1 MTEDN
6 NLVTGK
12 NAILGLNKIISKTL
26 VGWLFLLVFTIGG
39 IQVTNALEPVEI
51 SRDSLAVDLTGIVEF
66 YPNVGSK
73 ITVKTAAG
81 ADGIVRRIEVRAKGE
96 KPNQDWAVF
105 SLANT
110 TDEQIN
116 RLIVA
121 RHFRLSNSGFLWPD
135 MGSPRIASITPSEG
149 FSLDRQP
156 SDNSDIFLLT
166 LDPGS
171 VITFV
176 VELHTEKLP
185 QLTLWEPNAYKDT
198 ENSYTLYR
206 GIVLG
211 ISGLLAMFLTILFVV
226 KGSSMFPATAALAWS
241 VLAYICVD
249 FGFLNKLISITPGDG
264 QEWRAGAEVFL
275 SATIV
280 VFLYAYLHL
289 NRWHARYSYLVVAWL
304 LGLVILF
311 GVAIVNPP
319 IAAGIA
325 RMSFAATAIFG
336 MLLILYLSLRKF
348 DRAILLI
355 PTWILI
361 MIWLLG
367 GWLTVSGQLVNDII
381 QPALGGGLVLIVLLI
396 SFTIIQHAFAGGA
409 LAQGL
414 VSDTERQALALTGSG
429 DIVWDW
435 NVETDNI
442 YTGPEAAAILGV
454 SENDLNGPAR
464 SWLSLL
470 HPEDRDRFKTTLDVV
485 LEHRRGRISQD
496 FRLHGSD
503 NHYHW
508 FALKARPVLG
518 SDGEVLRCVGTVS
531 DVTETKNARERL
543 LIDAVHDNLTGLP
556 NRELFVDRLSTM
568 MTLASMDSSIKPTI
582 MVIDIDRFSKIN
594 GSLGLSVG
602 DSILLTVARRLSRVL
617 RPMDSLTRLGADQ
630 FAILLVSVTEPDD
643 IAVFADNAK
652 QVLKKPIT
660 FSDQEI
666 LLTAS
671 VGLVSWSR
679 EQTTANDMIK
689 DAEIAMFQAKRFGGD
704 RIEPFRPAFRSDHSG
719 NTHLEADLRKALER
733 NEIEVVYQ
741 PIMDLETKTI
751 SGFEALMR
759 WEHQKHGTIPPIEFI
774 PIAERTGL
782 IIPLGLHILNTASAT
797 LAGWQKNL
805 GNVPVFVSVN
815 ISGMQLLG
823 HDLINDIRN
832 VVGNSGLMPG
842 TLKLE
847 LTESMV
853 MENPEQMTLVLQR
866 LKAAGA
872 GLSLDDF
879 GTGYSSLS
887 YLMKF
892 PFDTIKIDKSFVQPS
907 SHAGR
912 PVILRSIVGLA
923 HDLGMDVVAEGAETE
938 TDLLDLHQLGC
949 EFAQGY
955 IFGKPMKDALAYQA
969 LLQDHPVAGRQ

>member
-1 MTEDN
+1 M
-6 NLVTGK
+6 
-12 NAILGLNKIISKTL
+12 ILLTFAVSS
-26 VGWLFLLVFTIGG
+26 
-39 IQVTNALEPVEI
+39 IQFAHALEPVEVA
-51 SRDSLAVDLTGIVEF
+51 RDSRAIDLTGVVDL
-66 YPNVGSK
+66 YPDVGSK
-73 ITVKTAAG
+73 IRVQTAAS

-96 KPNQDWAVF
+96 KPHQDWAVF

-110 TDEQIN
+110 SDEQIE

-121 RHFRLSNSGFLWPD
+121 PHFRLANSGFLWPD

-156 SDNSDIFLLT
+156 SEDSDIFRLT

-176 VELHTEKLP
+176 VELNTAMLP
-185 QLTLWEPNAYKDT
+185 QITLWEPNAFKDT

-226 KGSSMFPATAALAWS
+226 KGSSMFPATAALAWAI
-241 VLAYICVD
+241 LAYICVD
-249 FGFLNKLISITPGDG
+249 FGFVNKLISLTPGDG

-289 NRWHARYSYLVVAWL
+289 NRWHARYSYVVVAWL
-304 LGLVILF
+304 MGLAILF
-311 GVAIVNPP
+311 GVAVVNPP

-325 RMSFAATAIFG
+325 RMSFALTAIFG
-336 MLLILYLSLRKF
+336 MVLILYLSFRQF

-361 MIWLLG
+361 MIWLFG
-367 GWLTVSGQLVNDII
+367 AWLTVSGQLNNDII

-454 SENDLNGPAR
+454 PEKELNGPAR

-485 LEHRRGRISQD
+485 LEHRRGRIAQD

-508 FALKARPVLG
+508 FSLKARPVLG
-518 SDGEVLRCVGTVS
+518 NDGEVLRCVGTVS

-543 LIDAVHDNLTGLP
+543 LVDAVRDNLTGLA
-556 NRELFVDRLSTM
+556 NRELFVDRLSNM
-568 MTLASMDSSIKPTI
+568 MKMAEADSRIKPTVMI
-582 MVIDIDRFSKIN
+582 IDIDKFSKIN
-594 GSLGLSVG
+594 GSLGLTVG
-602 DSILLTVARRLSRVL
+602 DSILLTIARRLSRIL
-617 RPMDSLTRLGADQ
+617 QPMDSLTRLGADQ
-630 FAILLVSVTEPDD
+630 FAILLVSETEPDE
-643 IAVFADNAK
+643 IAVFADSAK
-652 QVLKKPIT
+652 QVLKKPIN

-671 VGLVSWSR
+671 IGLVSWSR
-679 EQTTANDMIK
+679 EQTVASDMMK

-751 SGFEALMR
+751 AGFEALMR
-759 WEHQKHGTIPPIEFI
+759 WEHKKRGSIPPIEFI
-774 PIAERTGL
+774 PIAEQTGL
-782 IIPLGLHILNTASAT
+782 IIPLGLHILNTASET
-797 LAGWQKNL
+797 LAGWQHKL
-805 GNVPVFVSVN
+805 GDVPVFVSVN
-815 ISGMQLLG
+815 VSSLQLLR
-823 HDLINDIRN
+823 HDLINDIKN
-832 VVGNSGLMPG
+832 VIGKSGLMPG

-872 GLSLDDF
+872 GLSLDVF

-938 TDLLDLHQLGC
+938 VDLLDLYQLGC
-949 EFAQGY
+949 EYAQGY
-955 IFGKPMKDALAYQA
+955 IFGKPMKDSMAFQA
-969 LLQDHPVAGRQ
+969 LLQDHPIASGS

>member
-1 MTEDN
+1 M
-6 NLVTGK
+6 
-12 NAILGLNKIISKTL
+12 GLNKTISQLLINAL
-26 VGWLFLLVFTIGG
+26 VLLVFAVSG
-39 IQVTNALEPVEI
+39 IQFAYALEPVEVA
-51 SRDSLAVDLTGIVEF
+51 RDSRAIDLTGVVDL
-66 YPNVGSK
+66 YPDVGSK
-73 ITVKTAAG
+73 IRVQTAAS
-81 ADGIVRRIEVRAKGE
+81 ADGIVRRIEVRAKGD
-96 KPNQDWAVF
+96 KPHQDWAVF

-110 TDEQIN
+110 SDEQIE

-121 RHFRLSNSGFLWPD
+121 PHFRLANSGFLWPD

-156 SDNSDIFLLT
+156 SDDSDIFRLT

-176 VELHTEKLP
+176 VELNSSRLP
-185 QLTLWEPNAYKDT
+185 QITLWEPNAFKDT

-226 KGSSMFPATAALAWS
+226 KGSSMFPATAALAWAI
-241 VLAYICVD
+241 LAYICVD
-249 FGFLNKLISITPGDG
+249 FGFVNKLISLTPGDG

-289 NRWHARYSYLVVAWL
+289 NRWHARYSYVVVAWL
-304 LGLVILF
+304 MGLAILF
-311 GVAIVNPP
+311 GVAVVNPP

-325 RMSFAATAIFG
+325 RMSFALTAIFG
-336 MLLILYLSLRKF
+336 MILILYLSFRQF

-361 MIWLLG
+361 MIWLFG
-367 GWLTVSGQLVNDII
+367 AWLTISGQLINDII

-442 YTGPEAAAILGV
+442 YTGPEAASILGV
-454 SENDLNGPAR
+454 SEKELNGPAR

-485 LEHRRGRISQD
+485 LEHRRGRIAQD

-508 FALKARPVLG
+508 FSLKARPVLG

-543 LIDAVHDNLTGLP
+543 LVDAVRDNLTGLA
-556 NRELFVDRLSTM
+556 NRELFIDRLSTM
-568 MTLASMDSSIKPTI
+568 MKMAAADSRVKPTVMI
-582 MVIDIDRFSKIN
+582 IDIDKFSKIN

-602 DSILLTVARRLSRVL
+602 DSILLTIARRLSRIL
-617 RPMDSLTRLGADQ
+617 QPMDSLTRLSADQ
-630 FAILLVSVTEPDD
+630 FAVLLVSETEPDE

-652 QVLKKPIT
+652 QILKKPIT

-671 VGLVSWSR
+671 IGLVSWSR
-679 EQTTANDMIK
+679 EQTVASDMIK

-751 SGFEALMR
+751 AGFEALMR
-759 WEHQKHGTIPPIEFI
+759 WEHKKRGSIPPIEFI
-774 PIAERTGL
+774 PIAEQTGL

-797 LAGWQKNL
+797 LAEWQQKL
-805 GNVPVFVSVN
+805 GDVPVFVSIN
-815 ISGMQLLG
+815 ISSLQLLR
-823 HDLINDIRN
+823 HDLINDIKN
-832 VVGNSGLMPG
+832 VIGKSGLMPG

-853 MENPEQMTLVLQR
+853 MENPEQMTLVLRR
-866 LKAAGA
+866 LKSAGA

-938 TDLLDLHQLGC
+938 TDLLDLYHLGC
-949 EFAQGY
+949 EYAQGY
-955 IFGKPMKDALAYQA
+955 IFGKPMKDTMAFQA
-969 LLQDHPVAGRQ
+969 LLQDHPAASGS